1 MKKRFVFILLCC
13 IFVMTLSLVI
23 TDNVAYAVDGKS
35 NEEIE
40 QDLYDAYDSAID
52 GLDLEGLQEFLN
64 SLSLDEK
71 NAISISNIKDTLKAL
86 ARGDN
91 QQFVEGFFEILAKS
105 VTGYFL
111 SFLPS
116 FMAIIILCLLKS
128 VLNGLTSDFLNKST
142 NEVVS
147 VVCYIAVV
155 IVLMSGIASIV
166 SSVSKTISALTSLAN
181 VLFPLLLSLLSALG
195 ASASVGGYSPLLAV
209 FCSFIMKIITS
220 VVLPSF
226 IACIVFCVVGN
237 VSKTVKLDKLAKF
250 VKSASSWL
258 IGTVFGLFATFLTM
272 QGISGGVLDKFGFN
286 VAKFAVSSY
295 VPILG
300 GYLSDGFDIMSA
312 SLTLVKNAV
321 GYTGA
326 MLLCAVVVF
335 PMVKVIAFLLVVRLT
350 SAICQPIGDERV
362 ATLLS
367 SVAKNLNL
375 LITALAGVA
384 FLFFLFLML
393 LISSCNMG
401 V

>member
-1 MKKRFVFILLCC
+1 MKKALVFALISIALSVIVLCAWDG
-13 IFVMTLSLVI
+13 I
-23 TDNVAYAVDGKS
+23 AYAGESKS
-35 NEEIE
+35 SDEIE
-40 QDLYDAYDSAID
+40 QELYDTYDGAID
-52 GLDLEGLQEFLN
+52 NLDLSGLQKFLD
-64 SLSLDEK
+64 SLSDESRK
-71 NAISISNIKDTLKAL
+71 AISISDIKSALKAL
-86 ARGDN
+86 ARGDGT
-91 QQFVEGFFEILAKS
+91 QFVEGFFDVLMKS
-105 VTGYFL
+105 VAGYFV

-128 VLNGLTSDFLNKST
+128 VLSGLTSDFLKTST

-147 VVCYIAVV
+147 IVCYCAVV
-155 IVLMSGIASIV
+155 IVLMSGIATVIE
-166 SSVSKTISALTSLAN
+166 SVSNTISALTSLAN

-195 ASASVGGYSPLLAV
+195 ASVSVGGYSPLLAV
-209 FCSFIMKIITS
+209 FCSFIMKIVTGI
-220 VVLPSF
+220 VLPSF

-237 VSKTVKLDKLAKF
+237 VSKNVKLDKLAKF
-250 VKSASSWL
+250 LKSASSWL
-258 IGTVFGLFATFLTM
+258 IGVVFGLFATFLTV

-326 MLLCAVVVF
+326 LILCASVAFPTVKVVVF
-335 PMVKVIAFLLVVRLT
+335 SLAMKLT
-350 SAICQPIGDERV
+350 SAICEPIGDTRT

-367 SVAKNLNL
+367 EVAKNLNL
-375 LITALAGVA
+375 LITALMGVA

-393 LISSCNMG
+393 LLSSCNMG

>member
-1 MKKRFVFILLCC
+1 MKRALIFTSILIAILFV
-13 IFVMTLSLVI
+13 SLYARDDI
-23 TDNVAYAVDGKS
+23 AYAVDGKS
-35 NEEIE
+35 SEDLE

-52 GLDLEGLQEFLN
+52 SLDLEGLQKFLN
-64 SLSLDEK
+64 SLSNEGRE
-71 NAISISNIKDTLKAL
+71 AISISDVKSALKAL
-86 ARGDN
+86 ARGESG
-91 QQFVEGFFEILAKS
+91 QFVDGFFDVLMRS
-105 VTGYFL
+105 VADYFL

-128 VLNGLTSDFLNKST
+128 TLSSLTSDFLKSST

-147 VVCYIAVV
+147 IVCYCAVV
-155 IVLMSGIASIV
+155 IVLMSGIATIV
-166 SSVSKTISALTSLAN
+166 ESVNDTISALTSLAN

-209 FCSFIMKIITS
+209 FGSFVMKIVTS
-220 VVLPSF
+220 VVLPAF

-237 VSKTVKLDKLAKF
+237 VSKSVKLDKLAKF

-258 IGTVFGLFATFLTM
+258 IGMVFGLFATFLTM

-326 MLLCAVVVF
+326 LILCASVVF
-335 PMVKVIAFLLVVRLT
+335 PIVKVVAFSLAMKLT
-350 SAICQPIGDERV
+350 SAICEPIGDTRT

-367 SVAKNLNL
+367 AVAKNLNL
-375 LITALAGVA
+375 LITVLAGVA